1 MPKHPLSGVFLFE
14 KIKSPP
20 VLLLNIY
27 MENKHLTVAD
37 MASLKA
43 IIEMAHAR
51 GTFKPEEL
59 STVGLLYDKLTDFV
73 AQSQAHLQ
81 QQAEIAAQNEKNL
94 QQAQGEQN
102 A

>member
-1 MPKHPLSGVFLFE
+1 
-14 KIKSPP
+14 
-20 VLLLNIY
+20 
-27 MENKHLTVAD
+27 MENKQLTIAD

-51 GTFKPEEL
+51 GTFKTEEL
-59 STVGLLYDKLTDFV
+59 STVGIIYDKLTYFV
-73 AQSQAHLQ
+73 AQSQAQLQ
-81 QQAEIAAQNEKNL
+81 AQADEQQ